1 VVGVGAELGLV
12 AHFLLT
18 FISLRCLKKPIDEL
32 LFSRI

>member
-1 VVGVGAELGLV
+1 LV

>member
-1 VVGVGAELGLV
+1 LV

-32 LFSRI
+32 LFSCI